1 MNGSLIIFDK
11 EAFLVEIRFFR
22 FFSLFP
28 IVDRI
33 VEDFPMW
40 TLEDRKKLSL
50 STLAAI
56 DGTKSALLSWNAGVE
71 RGQLSSE

>member
-11 EAFLVEIRFFR
+11 EAFLAEIR

-50 STLAAI
+50 SILAAI
-56 DGTKSALLSWNAGVE
+56 DGTKSALLSWNAEVE
-71 RGQLSSE
+71 RGQLSRD

>member
-11 EAFLVEIRFFR
+11 EAFLAEIR

-40 TLEDRKKLSL
+40 ALEDRKKLSL
-50 STLAAI
+50 SILAAI